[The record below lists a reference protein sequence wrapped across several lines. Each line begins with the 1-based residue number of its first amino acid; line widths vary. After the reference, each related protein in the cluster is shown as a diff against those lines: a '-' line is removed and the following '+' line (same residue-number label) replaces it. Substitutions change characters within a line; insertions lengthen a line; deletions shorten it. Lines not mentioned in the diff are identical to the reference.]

1 MEAPPIPARIWVETF
16 AIFLFGFLLLKLVA
30 TLVAALAPGAAWPEW
45 FHLVAQWA
53 LAPLI
58 LWPAV
63 RARSWDRVRFEIGWH
78 RGRGVAREVLAGIG
92 GYLAMLPVLVAV
104 AIIAMIINNL
114 LGNQSTPTRDNP
126 VLSRATG
133 GFVELLLLG
142 TLVAIW
148 APLVEESLFRGV
160 VFRFFRRRWGILAGA
175 AGSALLFAGLHSY
188 VLQGLVI
195 VGTLGFSFALVREW
209 RGSLIPSMTAHC
221 LHNSVAFILITII
234 AHIARG

>member
-1 MEAPPIPARIWVETF
+1 
-16 AIFLFGFLLLKLVA
+16 
-30 TLVAALAPGAAWPEW
+30 
-45 FHLVAQWA
+45 
-53 LAPLI
+53 
-58 LWPAV
+58 
-63 RARSWDRVRFEIGWH
+63 VRFEIGWH

-160 VFRFFRRRWGILAGA
+160 VFRFFRRRWGVLAGA
-175 AGSALLFAGLHSY
+175 GGSALLFAGLHSY

-195 VGTLGFSFALVREW
+195 VGTLGFWFALVREW